1 MTDDLKSLL
10 TNMQG
15 DFQNK
20 LETKVSDL
28 VNRIVM
34 EHVERQRSQE
44 DIKQQVDTR
53 GKLIEDKISYERE
66 EMRDRYMAMD
76 VLVRS
81 EFQRKEEAIKSV
93 NDMVENN
100 IKALQNNIKDEEYA
114 RGSFEGAIRIEVAKM
129 QEMLKKDLDYFRS
142 QFALENEK
150 LTDIIKG
157 EIDTRF
163 SSDVE
168 LKNLANMM
176 LNSLTGEVNDLK
188 ASNERQNKIF
198 AKELKEV
205 SSNSAERDNQLS
217 KFVEAENG
225 KVIESLNTKYEKLK
239 Y

>member
-1 MTDDLKSLL
+1 
-10 TNMQG
+10 
-15 DFQNK
+15 
-20 LETKVSDL
+20 
-28 VNRIVM
+28 M